1 MRGTEDVE
9 AVVIEDH
16 LLCSG
21 VVLSLDGGDDLAGL
35 LLCVLVDFNN
45 KEILFVGSDV
55 DEAAVEVVGHAES
68 LGGLC

>member
-1 MRGTEDVE
+1 M
-9 AVVIEDH
+9 
-16 LLCSG
+16 LCSG

-35 LLCVLVDFNN
+35 FLCILVDFDN
-45 KEILFVGSDV
+45 KEILFVGSHV